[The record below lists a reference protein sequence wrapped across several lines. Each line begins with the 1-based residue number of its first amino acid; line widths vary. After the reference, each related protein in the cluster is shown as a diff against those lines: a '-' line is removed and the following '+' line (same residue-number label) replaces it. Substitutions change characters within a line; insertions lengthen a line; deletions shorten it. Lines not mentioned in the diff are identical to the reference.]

1 MVWLFETFRL
11 SLNHRYN
18 TTQRSFSSRKHEKY
32 TRYVISSQLVSL
44 PSTIPKVLKIEKQVF
59 LLNVNPYKASIGRPF
74 ISGTLNSLLNSSHS
88 MLVLQT
94 GRSED
99 ALLFIPPS
107 VDRLHVTIAL
117 TKKSAT
123 ED

>member
-1 MVWLFETFRL
+1 
-11 SLNHRYN
+11 
-18 TTQRSFSSRKHEKY
+18 
-32 TRYVISSQLVSL
+32 
-44 PSTIPKVLKIEKQVF
+44 
-59 LLNVNPYKASIGRPF
+59 
-74 ISGTLNSLLNSSHS
+74 